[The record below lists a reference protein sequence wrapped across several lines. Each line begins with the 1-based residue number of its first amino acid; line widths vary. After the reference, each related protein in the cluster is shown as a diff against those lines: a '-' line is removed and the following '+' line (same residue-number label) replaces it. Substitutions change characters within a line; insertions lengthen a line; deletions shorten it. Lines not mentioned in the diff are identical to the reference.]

1 MKQCDVCNKT
11 SLLPERLGNINICK
25 VCLLKI
31 NGPAWKYKKIE
42 SMKELENYRE
52 KAIASAEKN
61 NFPSKA
67 IEAINEYFDHKNSAM
82 EECDACG
89 EKVLTI
95 IKMNSSKICKKCYE
109 KIKSKEWENKKY
121 ISKNQLETD
130 KERIVALAKDNHFP
144 EDAIKYIEDIFQ
156 SKIEK
161 DLIYILDGAKGQ
173 VLKVYEDYFTINT
186 TDEFDINDVAE
197 DYAEICS
204 DDYPEGNQY
213 EKEAVLDITKG
224 VMKNSG
230 DLFKDFF
237 RLGVRKKGITQKG
250 ISGMMDRF
258 ADGMESTLTD
268 VVGKAY
274 DIKYPEKK
282 KFKKYSGE
290 RKYKYS
296 DFEIVEFRNMG
307 EDYLGYLKFQNKN
320 TAGNPDFDILYFYGG
335 YADED
340 VIKIMP
346 EVYSYMSDKINNQ
359 KKEISN
365 EEITK
370 NKPDNAS
377 IVEDIKRYKELLD
390 MGAITQKEYDK
401 KKKELLNL

>member
-1 MKQCDVCNKT
+1 MKQCDICNKK
-11 SLLPERLGNINICK
+11 SLLPERLGEINICK

-61 NFPSKA
+61 NFPAKA
-67 IEAINEYFDHKNSAM
+67 IEAINEYFDQKNSAM
-82 EECDACG
+82 EKCDACG
-89 EKVLTI
+89 EKVLTT
-95 IKMNSSKICKKCYE
+95 IKMNSSKICKKCYS
-109 KIKSKEWENKKY
+109 KIKNKEWENKKY
-121 ISKNQLETD
+121 ISKSQLEAD
-130 KERIVALAKDNHFP
+130 KKRVVKLAKDNHFP
-144 EDAIKYIEDIFQ
+144 EDAIKYIDDIFQ

-173 VLKVYEDYFTINT
+173 VLKVYEDYFIIDT
-186 TDEFDINDVAE
+186 TEEFDIDDVAE
-197 DYAEICS
+197 DYAEIYNE
-204 DDYPEGNQY
+204 DHPKDNQY
-213 EKEAVLDITKG
+213 KKEDVLDITKG

-230 DLFKDFF
+230 DLCKDFF
-237 RLGVRKKGITQKG
+237 RLGIRKKGITQKG
-250 ISGMMDRF
+250 ISSLMDRF

-282 KFKKYSGE
+282 KFKKRSGE
-290 RKYKYS
+290 IKYKYS

-320 TAGNPDFDILYFYGG
+320 TAENSDLDILYFYGG
-335 YADED
+335 YVDEE
-340 VIKIMP
+340 VIKVMP
-346 EVYSYMSDKINNQ
+346 EVYSYIYNKINSQ
-359 KKEISN
+359 KKEINN
-365 EEITK
+365 EEVTK
-370 NKPDNAS
+370 IKPDNAS